1 MAEAFTVTQVNN
13 YIKNLFSRDYALS
26 RISVKG
32 EISNCKYHSS
42 GHIYFTLKDRDSQLS
57 CIMFASSRAGGLSFK
72 LSDGQQIEA
81 QGQISVYEKSGSYQL
96 YVRSCKLSGAGELYE
111 RFLKLKQELDEMGM
125 FDQLYKKQIPL
136 YARRIGI
143 VTSPTGAAIRDIIN
157 VSKRRN
163 PYAELV
169 LYPALVQGD
178 DAAASIAKGI
188 ARLDALGLDVLI
200 VGRGG
205 GSIEDLWAFNTE
217 TVAQAI
223 FNAETPIIS
232 AVGHETDYTIADFVA
247 DLRAPTPS
255 AAAELANFDYDALT
269 EELEA
274 KRQMLA
280 HSMRFAVNAARSELI
295 SKRERLNRLSPMAR
309 LRDNRHSLES
319 AALRM
324 RHAAELKA
332 ENIRHRLK
340 NSRSELD
347 SRMKDSLSL
356 SKQRISVLAAKLDG
370 VSPLKRISSGYG
382 YLEDSE
388 GKAISSI
395 KDIKSGDTFTAYVR
409 DGRIEAGVIRTSSK
423 AEFLTN
429 DYG

>member
-13 YIKNLFSRDYALS
+13 YIRNLFSRDYALS

-42 GHIYFTLKDRDSQLS
+42 GHIYFTMKDRDSQLS

-96 YVRSCKLSGAGELYE
+96 YVRSCRLSGAGELYE
-111 RFLKLKQELDEMGM
+111 RFLRLKEELNEMGM

-136 YARRIGI
+136 YCRRIGI

-178 DAAASIAKGI
+178 DAAASIARGI

-200 VGRGG
+200 IGRGG

-274 KRQMLA
+274 KRQMLS
-280 HSMRFAVNAARSELI
+280 HSMRFAVNAVRSELI
-295 SKRERLNRLSPMAR
+295 SKRERLNRLSPKAR
-309 LRDNRHSLES
+309 LQDNRHSLES

-324 RHAAELKA
+324 SHAA
-332 ENIRHRLK
+332 RLK
-340 NSRSELD
+340 TDNVRYKLENSSQKLD
-347 SRMKDSLSL
+347 VSMRALLSL
-356 SKQRISVLAAKLDG
+356 TKQRLSVLAARLDG

-388 GKAISSI
+388 GRAITSI
-395 KDIKSGDTFTAYVR
+395 EDVRSGDTFTAYVR
-409 DGRIEAGVIRTSSK
+409 DGRIEAGVIRT
-423 AEFLTN
+423 AT
-429 DYG
+429 

>member
-13 YIKNLFSRDYALS
+13 YIRNLFSRDYALS

-42 GHIYFTLKDRDSQLS
+42 GHIYFTMKDRDSQLS

-96 YVRSCKLSGAGELYE
+96 YVRSCRLSGAGELYE
-111 RFLKLKQELDEMGM
+111 RFLRLKEELNEMGM

-136 YARRIGI
+136 YCRRIGI

-178 DAAASIAKGI
+178 DAAASIARGI

-255 AAAELANFDYDALT
+255 AAAELANFDYEALT

-274 KRQMLA
+274 KKQMLS
-280 HSMRFAVNAARSELI
+280 HSMRFAVNAVRSELI
-295 SKRERLNRLSPMAR
+295 SKRERLNRQSPKAR
-309 LRDNRHSLES
+309 LQDNRHSLES

-324 RHAAELKA
+324 SHAARLKTD
-332 ENIRHRLK
+332 NVRYKLK
-340 NSRSELD
+340 NSSQKLD
-347 SRMKDSLSL
+347 ASMMASLSL
-356 SKQRISVLAAKLDG
+356 TKQRLSVLAARLDG

-388 GKAISSI
+388 GRAITSI
-395 KDIKSGDTFTAYVR
+395 EDVRSGDTFTAYVR
-409 DGRIEAGVIRTSSK
+409 DGRIEAGVIRT
-423 AEFLTN
+423 AT
-429 DYG
+429 

>member
-42 GHIYFTLKDRDSQLS
+42 GHIYFTMKDRDSQLS

-96 YVRSCKLSGAGELYE
+96 YVRSCRLSGAGELYE
-111 RFLKLKQELDEMGM
+111 RFLRLKEELNEMGM

-136 YARRIGI
+136 YCRRIGI

-178 DAAASIAKGI
+178 DAAASIARGI

-274 KRQMLA
+274 KRQMLS
-280 HSMRFAVNAARSELI
+280 HSMRFAVNAVRSELI
-295 SKRERLNRLSPMAR
+295 SKRERLNRLSPKAR
-309 LRDNRHSLES
+309 LQDNRHSLES

-324 RHAAELKA
+324 SHAA
-332 ENIRHRLK
+332 RLK
-340 NSRSELD
+340 TDNVRYKLENSSQKLD
-347 SRMKDSLSL
+347 VSMRASLSL
-356 SKQRISVLAAKLDG
+356 TKQRLSVLAARLDG

-388 GKAISSI
+388 GRAITSI
-395 KDIKSGDTFTAYVR
+395 EDVRSGDTFTAYVR
-409 DGRIEAGVIRTSSK
+409 DGRIEAGVIRT
-423 AEFLTN
+423 AT
-429 DYG
+429 

>member
-96 YVRSCKLSGAGELYE
+96 YVRSCRLSGAGELYE
-111 RFLKLKQELDEMGM
+111 RFLRLKEELNEMGM

-136 YARRIGI
+136 YCRRIGI

-178 DAAASIAKGI
+178 DAAASIARGI

-274 KRQMLA
+274 KRQMLS
-280 HSMRFAVNAARSELI
+280 HSMRFAVNAVRSELI
-295 SKRERLNRLSPMAR
+295 SKRERLNRLSPKAR
-309 LRDNRHSLES
+309 LQDNRHSLES

-324 RHAAELKA
+324 SHAA
-332 ENIRHRLK
+332 RLK
-340 NSRSELD
+340 TDNVRYKLENSSQKLD
-347 SRMKDSLSL
+347 VSMRASLSL
-356 SKQRISVLAAKLDG
+356 TKQRLSVLAARLDG

-388 GKAISSI
+388 GRAITSI
-395 KDIKSGDTFTAYVR
+395 EDVRSGDTFTAYVR
-409 DGRIEAGVIRTSSK
+409 DGRIEAGVIRT
-423 AEFLTN
+423 AT
-429 DYG
+429 

>member
-96 YVRSCKLSGAGELYE
+96 YVRSCRLSGAGELYE
-111 RFLKLKQELDEMGM
+111 RFLRLKEELNEMGM

-136 YARRIGI
+136 YCRRIGI

-178 DAAASIAKGI
+178 DAAASIARGI

-200 VGRGG
+200 IGRGG

-274 KRQMLA
+274 KRQMLS
-280 HSMRFAVNAARSELI
+280 HSMRFAVNAVRSELI
-295 SKRERLNRLSPMAR
+295 SKRERLNRLSPKAR
-309 LRDNRHSLES
+309 LQDNRHSLES

-324 RHAAELKA
+324 SHAA
-332 ENIRHRLK
+332 RLK
-340 NSRSELD
+340 TDNVRYKLENSSQKLD
-347 SRMKDSLSL
+347 VSMRASLSL
-356 SKQRISVLAAKLDG
+356 TKQRLSVLAARLDG

-388 GKAISSI
+388 GRAITSI
-395 KDIKSGDTFTAYVR
+395 EDVRSGDTFTAYVR
-409 DGRIEAGVIRTSSK
+409 DGRIEAGVIRT
-423 AEFLTN
+423 AT
-429 DYG
+429 

>member
-13 YIKNLFSRDYALS
+13 YIRNLFSRDYALS

-96 YVRSCKLSGAGELYE
+96 YVRSCRLSGAGELYE
-111 RFLKLKQELDEMGM
+111 RFLRLKEELNEMGM

-136 YARRIGI
+136 YCRRIGI

-178 DAAASIAKGI
+178 DAAASIARGI

-200 VGRGG
+200 IGRGG

-274 KRQMLA
+274 KRQMLS
-280 HSMRFAVNAARSELI
+280 HSMRFAVNAVRSELI
-295 SKRERLNRLSPMAR
+295 SKRERLNRLSPKAR
-309 LRDNRHSLES
+309 LQDNRHSLES

-324 RHAAELKA
+324 SHAA
-332 ENIRHRLK
+332 RLK
-340 NSRSELD
+340 TDNVRYKLENSSQKLD
-347 SRMKDSLSL
+347 VSMRASLSL
-356 SKQRISVLAAKLDG
+356 TKQRLSVLAARLDG

-388 GKAISSI
+388 GRAITSI
-395 KDIKSGDTFTAYVR
+395 EDVRSGDTFTAYVR
-409 DGRIEAGVIRTSSK
+409 DGRIEAGVIRT
-423 AEFLTN
+423 AT
-429 DYG
+429 

>member
-13 YIKNLFSRDYALS
+13 YIRNLFSRDYALS

-42 GHIYFTLKDRDSQLS
+42 GHIYFTMKDRDSQLS

-96 YVRSCKLSGAGELYE
+96 YVRSCRLSGAGELYE
-111 RFLKLKQELDEMGM
+111 RFLRLKEELNEMGM

-136 YARRIGI
+136 YCRRIGI

-178 DAAASIAKGI
+178 DAAASIARGI

-274 KRQMLA
+274 KRQMLS
-280 HSMRFAVNAARSELI
+280 HSMRFAVNAVRSELI
-295 SKRERLNRLSPMAR
+295 SKRERLNRLSPKAR
-309 LRDNRHSLES
+309 LQDNRHSLES

-324 RHAAELKA
+324 SHAA
-332 ENIRHRLK
+332 RLK
-340 NSRSELD
+340 TDNVRYKLENSSQKLD
-347 SRMKDSLSL
+347 ASMRALLSL
-356 SKQRISVLAAKLDG
+356 TKQRLSVLAARLDG

-388 GKAISSI
+388 GRAITSI
-395 KDIKSGDTFTAYVR
+395 EDVRSGDTFTAYVR
-409 DGRIEAGVIRTSSK
+409 DGRIEAGVIRT
-423 AEFLTN
+423 AT
-429 DYG
+429 

>member
-42 GHIYFTLKDRDSQLS
+42 GHIYFTMKDRDSQLS

-96 YVRSCKLSGAGELYE
+96 YVRSCRLSGAGELYE
-111 RFLKLKQELDEMGM
+111 RFLRLKEELNEMGM

-136 YARRIGI
+136 YCRRIGI

-178 DAAASIAKGI
+178 DAAASIARGI

-274 KRQMLA
+274 KRQMLS
-280 HSMRFAVNAARSELI
+280 HSMRFAVNAVRSELI
-295 SKRERLNRLSPMAR
+295 SKRERLNRLSPKAR
-309 LRDNRHSLES
+309 LQDNRHSLES

-324 RHAAELKA
+324 SHAA
-332 ENIRHRLK
+332 RLK
-340 NSRSELD
+340 TDNVRYKLENSSQKLD
-347 SRMKDSLSL
+347 VSMRASLSL
-356 SKQRISVLAAKLDG
+356 TKQRLSVLAARLDG

-388 GKAISSI
+388 GRAITSI
-395 KDIKSGDTFTAYVR
+395 EDVRSGDTFTAYVR
-409 DGRIEAGVIRTSSK
+409 DGRIEAGVIRTV
-423 AEFLTN
+423 T
-429 DYG
+429 

>member
-13 YIKNLFSRDYALS
+13 YIRNLFSRDYALS

-96 YVRSCKLSGAGELYE
+96 YVRSCRLSGAGELYE
-111 RFLKLKQELDEMGM
+111 RFLRLKEELNEMGM

-136 YARRIGI
+136 YCRRIGI

-178 DAAASIAKGI
+178 DAAASIARGI

-274 KRQMLA
+274 KRQMLS
-280 HSMRFAVNAARSELI
+280 HSMRFAVNAVRSELI
-295 SKRERLNRLSPMAR
+295 SKRERLNRLSPKAR
-309 LRDNRHSLES
+309 LQDNRHSLES

-324 RHAAELKA
+324 SHAA
-332 ENIRHRLK
+332 RLK
-340 NSRSELD
+340 TDNVRYKLENSSQKLD
-347 SRMKDSLSL
+347 VSMRASLSL
-356 SKQRISVLAAKLDG
+356 TKQRLSVLAARLDG

-388 GKAISSI
+388 GRAITSI
-395 KDIKSGDTFTAYVR
+395 EDVRSGDTFTAYVR
-409 DGRIEAGVIRTSSK
+409 DGRIEAGVIRT
-423 AEFLTN
+423 AT
-429 DYG
+429 